1 VARPD
6 VLRRSLVM
14 LRPARPQIAL
24 AVVLSVLVTLATLVG
39 PWLLGYAIDNS
50 VTRHRPDLF
59 DRISVIYLVIAVAL
73 LVCTAWQTMIIGRV
87 GEGFVRD
94 LRDGVFR
101 HLLGLSP
108 KFFDRTPSGT
118 LLSRMTSD
126 VDALQVLVEVGLIQL
141 ARAALTLLLLVLF
154 LFGLSWKLT
163 LAGLVLAPPAAAGGV
178 WFRKHSRL
186 AYLSVRERTA
196 ETIATLVEGI
206 NGIREIQATSQVDRM
221 LSVFEQRSRRQFDAN
236 VRSVWVQAR
245 YLPVMEFVPV
255 GWSSI
260 ALGFGGWLVAR
271 GDLTVGSL
279 SAYLLYL
286 QLTTDPIQSLGMLFN
301 QAQSAGAALR
311 KEFAVLDTPTDLPE
325 GDAEAPAVG
334 GTLELHGVGFRYDG
348 AESAVLDG
356 VSLAIRPGE
365 TLALVGP
372 TGAGKT
378 TLAKLA
384 ARFYDPTEGTVTY
397 GGVDLREL
405 SFTGLRRRI
414 VMMTQEGHLS
424 DLSVRDNIRIARPA
438 ATDVEVAR
446 AVERIGVGHVF
457 DALPSGLDSPA
468 GPGGDL
474 LSSGQR
480 QLVAL
485 ARAAL
490 VDSDVLI
497 LDEATSDLDPGT
509 ELVATRAL
517 SQVLAGRTT
526 IVIAHRLST
535 ILDAD
540 RIAIVAEGGISELG
554 THEEL
559 VAAGGRYAALYSG
572 WLHGTHHL

>member
-1 VARPD
+1 VAQRD
-6 VLRRSLVM
+6 VLRRSLAM
-14 LRPARPQIAL
+14 LRPARPQIVV
-24 AVVLSVLVTLATLVG
+24 AVVLSVLVTLATLAG
-39 PWLLGYAIDNS
+39 PWLLGYAIDDGL
-50 VTRHRPDLF
+50 TQRRPDLF

-73 LVCTAWQTMIIGRV
+73 LVCTAWQTMIVGRV

-141 ARAALTLLLLVLF
+141 ARAVLTLLLLVLF
-154 LFGLSWKLT
+154 LFGLSWELT
-163 LAGLVLAPPAAAGGV
+163 LAGLVLAPPAVAGGV

-196 ETIATLVEGI
+196 ETIATLVEGV
-206 NGIREIQATSQVDRM
+206 NGIREIQATSQVERM
-221 LSVFEQRSRRQFDAN
+221 LGVFEQRNTRQFDAN

-255 GWSSI
+255 GWSCI

-311 KEFAVLDTPTDLPE
+311 KEFAVLDTRTDLPE
-325 GDAEAPAVG
+325 GDAEAPAG

-384 ARFYDPTEGTVTY
+384 ARFYDPTAGAVTY

-414 VMMTQEGHLS
+414 VMVTQEGHLS
-424 DLSVRDNIRIARPA
+424 DLSVRDNIRVARPA
-438 ATDVEVAR
+438 ATDDEVAR

-457 DALPSGLDSPA
+457 AALPSGLDSPA

-517 SQVLAGRTT
+517 SQLLADRTT

-559 VAAGGRYAALYSG
+559 VAAGGRYAALYAG
-572 WLHGTHHL
+572 WLRGIHHL

>member
-1 VARPD
+1 MTQPD
-6 VLRRSLVM
+6 VLRRSLAM
-14 LRPARPQIAL
+14 LRPARPQIVL
-24 AVVLSVLVTLATLVG
+24 AVALSVLVTLAALAG
-39 PWLLGYAIDNS
+39 PLLLGYAIDGL
-50 VTRHRPDLF
+50 TQHRPDVF

-73 LVCTAWQTMIIGRV
+73 LACTAWQTMIVGRV

-141 ARAALTLLLLVLF
+141 ARAVLTLLLLLLF
-154 LFGLSWKLT
+154 LFCLSWKLT
-163 LAGLVLAPPAAAGGV
+163 LAGLVLMPPAAAGGV
-178 WFRKHSRL
+178 WFRKHSRH
-186 AYLSVRERTA
+186 AYQSVRERTA
-196 ETIATLVEGI
+196 ETIATLVEGV

-221 LSVFEQRSRRQFDAN
+221 LGVFEQRNLRQFDAN

-255 GWSSI
+255 AWSCI

-325 GDAEAPAVG
+325 GDAEAPAG
-334 GTLELHGVGFRYDG
+334 RALELHGVGFRYDG

-356 VSLAIRPGE
+356 VSLTIRPGE

-372 TGAGKT
+372 TGVGKT

-384 ARFYDPTEGTVTY
+384 ARFYDPTEGAVTY

-414 VMMTQEGHLS
+414 VMVTQEGHLS

-438 ATDVEVAR
+438 ATDDEVAR

-457 DALPSGLDSPA
+457 GALPSGLDSPA

-509 ELVATRAL
+509 ELAATRAL
-517 SQVLAGRTT
+517 SQLLADRTT

-559 VAAGGRYAALYSG
+559 VAAGGRYAALYAG
-572 WLHGTHHL
+572 WLRGTHHR

>member
-1 VARPD
+1 
-6 VLRRSLVM
+6 M
-14 LRPARPQIAL
+14 LRPARPQIVL
-24 AVVLSVLVTLATLVG
+24 AVVLGVLVTLAALAG
-39 PWLLGYAIDNS
+39 PLLLGYAIDGL
-50 VTRHRPDLF
+50 TQHRPDVF
-59 DRISVIYLVIAVAL
+59 NRIGVTYLVIAVAL
-73 LVCTAWQTMIIGRV
+73 LVCTAWQTMIVGRV

-108 KFFDRTPSGT
+108 TFFDRTPSGT

-141 ARAALTLLLLVLF
+141 ARALLTLLLLLLF
-154 LFGLSWKLT
+154 LFCLSWKLT
-163 LAGLVLAPPAAAGGV
+163 LAGLVLMPPAAAGGA
-178 WFRKHSRL
+178 WFRKHSRH
-186 AYLSVRERTA
+186 AYQSVRDRTA
-196 ETIATLVEGI
+196 DTIATLVEGI

-221 LSVFEQRSRRQFDAN
+221 LGVFEQRNLRQFDAN

-255 GWSSI
+255 AWSCI

-325 GDAEAPAVG
+325 GDGEAPAG
-334 GTLELHGVGFRYDG
+334 RTLELHGVGFRYDG

-384 ARFYDPTEGTVTY
+384 ARFYDPTEGAVTY

-414 VMMTQEGHLS
+414 VMVTQEGHLS

-438 ATDVEVAR
+438 ATDDEVAG

-457 DALPSGLDSPA
+457 AALPSGLDSPA

-490 VDSDVLI
+490 ADSDVLI

-509 ELVATRAL
+509 ELVVTRAL
-517 SQVLAGRTT
+517 SELLAERTT

-559 VAAGGRYAALYSG
+559 VAAGGRYAALYAG
-572 WLHGTHHL
+572 WLHGTHHR

>member
-1 VARPD
+1 MAQPD
-6 VLRRSLVM
+6 ALRRSLVM
-14 LRPARPQIAL
+14 LRPVRPQIVL
-24 AVVLSVLVTLATLVG
+24 AVVLSVLVTLATLAG
-39 PWLLGYAIDNS
+39 PWLLGYAIDNGLG
-50 VTRHRPDLF
+50 RHRSDLF
-59 DRISVIYLVIAVAL
+59 DRVSVVYLVIAAAL
-73 LVCTAWQTMIIGRV
+73 LVLTAWQTLIVGRV

-141 ARAALTLLLLVLF
+141 ARAVLTLLLLVVI

-163 LAGLVLAPPAAAGGV
+163 LAGMVLAPPAAAGGV
-178 WFRKHSRL
+178 WFRKHSRH
-186 AYLSVRERTA
+186 AYQSVRERSA

-206 NGIREIQATSQVDRM
+206 NGIREIQVTGQVDRM
-221 LSVFEQRSRRQFDAN
+221 LGVFEERNTSQFDAN

-245 YLPVMEFVPV
+245 FLPVMEFVPV
-255 GWSSI
+255 AWTSI
-260 ALGFGGWLVAR
+260 ALGLGGWLVAR
-271 GDLTVGSL
+271 GNLTVGSL

-311 KEFAVLDTPTDLPE
+311 KEFALLDTPTDLPE
-325 GDAEAPAVG
+325 GGGEAPAG
-334 GTLELHGVGFRYDG
+334 AILELHGVGFRYDG
-348 AESAVLDG
+348 AESAVLTG
-356 VSLAIRPGE
+356 VSLMIRPRE

-384 ARFYDPTEGTVTY
+384 ARFYDPTEGAVTY

-414 VMMTQEGHLS
+414 VMVTQEGHLS

-438 ATDVEVAR
+438 ATDDEVAR
-446 AVERIGVGHVF
+446 AVERIGVGHVLG
-457 DALPSGLDSPA
+457 ALPSGLDSPA

-509 ELVATRAL
+509 ELIATRAL
-517 SQVLAGRTT
+517 SELLADRTT

-559 VAAGGRYAALYSG
+559 VAAGGRYAALYAG
-572 WLHGTHHL
+572 WLRGTDQL

>member
-1 VARPD
+1 VAQPD
-6 VLRRSLVM
+6 LLRRSLVM
-14 LRPARPQIAL
+14 LRPARPQIVL
-24 AVVLSVLVTLATLVG
+24 AVVLSVLVTLATLAG
-39 PWLLGYAIDNS
+39 PWLLGYAIDNGL
-50 VTRHRPDLF
+50 TQHHPDLF

-73 LVCTAWQTMIIGRV
+73 LVCTAWQTLIVGRV

-108 KFFDRTPSGT
+108 KFFDRTPAGT

-141 ARAALTLLLLVLF
+141 ARAVLALLLLVLI

-178 WFRKHSRL
+178 WFRKHSRH
-186 AYLSVRERTA
+186 AYQSVRERTA
-196 ETIATLVEGI
+196 ETIATLVEGV

-221 LSVFEQRSRRQFDAN
+221 LSVFEQRNMRQFDAN

-255 GWSSI
+255 GWSCI

-271 GDLTVGSL
+271 GGLTVGSL

-311 KEFAVLDTPTDLPE
+311 KQFAVLDTPTDLPE
-325 GDAEAPAVG
+325 GDAEAPAG

-348 AESAVLDG
+348 AGSAVLGG

-384 ARFYDPTEGTVTY
+384 ARFYDPTEGAVTY

-414 VMMTQEGHLS
+414 VMVTQEGHLS

-438 ATDVEVAR
+438 ATDDEVAR
-446 AVERIGVGHVF
+446 AVQRIGVGHVF

-517 SQVLAGRTT
+517 SQLLADRTT

-540 RIAIVAEGGISELG
+540 RIAIVADGGISELG

-559 VAAGGRYAALYSG
+559 VAAGGRYTALYAG
-572 WLHGTHHL
+572 WLRGIHHL

>member
-1 VARPD
+1 VAQPD

-14 LRPARPQIAL
+14 LRPARPQIVL
-24 AVVLSVLVTLATLVG
+24 AVVLSALVTLATLAG
-39 PWLLGYAIDNS
+39 PWLLGYAIDDGL
-50 VTRHRPDLF
+50 TQHRPDLF
-59 DRISVIYLVIAVAL
+59 DRISVIYLVLAVAL
-73 LVCTAWQTMIIGRV
+73 LVCTAWQTMIVGRV

-108 KFFDRTPSGT
+108 KFFDRTPLGT

-141 ARAALTLLLLVLF
+141 ARALLTLLLLVLF
-154 LFGLSWKLT
+154 LFGLSWELT

-178 WFRKHSRL
+178 WFRKHSRH

-221 LSVFEQRSRRQFDAN
+221 LSVFEQRNLRQFDAN

-255 GWSSI
+255 GWSCI

-286 QLTTDPIQSLGMLFN
+286 QLTTDPIQSLAMLFN

-311 KEFAVLDTPTDLPE
+311 KEFGVLDTPTDLPE
-325 GDAEAPAVG
+325 GDAEVPAG

-384 ARFYDPTEGTVTY
+384 ARFYDPTEGAVTY

-405 SFTGLRRRI
+405 SFAGLRRRI
-414 VMMTQEGHLS
+414 VMVTQEGHLS

-438 ATDVEVAR
+438 ATDDEVAR
-446 AVERIGVGHVF
+446 AVERIGMGHVF
-457 DALPSGLDSPA
+457 DALPSGLDSSA

-517 SQVLAGRTT
+517 SQLLADRTT

-559 VAAGGRYAALYSG
+559 VAADGRYAALYAG
-572 WLHGTHHL
+572 WLRGTHHL

>member
-1 VARPD
+1 VAQRD

-14 LRPARPQIAL
+14 LRPARPQIAR
-24 AVVLSVLVTLATLVG
+24 AVVLSVLVTLAALAG
-39 PWLLGYAIDNS
+39 PWLLGYAIDNGL
-50 VTRHRPDLF
+50 TRHRRDLF

-73 LVCTAWQTMIIGRV
+73 LVCTAWQTMIVGRV

-108 KFFDRTPSGT
+108 KFFDRTPAGT

-141 ARAALTLLLLVLF
+141 ARALLTLLLLVLF
-154 LFGLSWKLT
+154 LFGLSWELT
-163 LAGLVLAPPAAAGGV
+163 LAGLVLAPPAVVGGA
-178 WFRKHSRL
+178 WFRKHSRH
-186 AYLSVRERTA
+186 AYQSVRERTA
-196 ETIATLVEGI
+196 ETIATLVEGV

-221 LSVFEQRSRRQFDAN
+221 LGVFEQRNTRQFDAN

-255 GWSSI
+255 GWSCI

-325 GDAEAPAVG
+325 GDAEAPAG
-334 GTLELHGVGFRYDG
+334 RTLELHGVGFRYDG

-384 ARFYDPTEGTVTY
+384 ARFYDPTAGAVTY

-405 SFTGLRRRI
+405 SFAGLRRRI
-414 VMMTQEGHLS
+414 VMVTQEGHLS
-424 DLSVRDNIRIARPA
+424 DLSVRDNIRIARPG
-438 ATDVEVAR
+438 ATDDEVAR

-457 DALPSGLDSPA
+457 AALPSGLDSPA

-490 VDSDVLI
+490 VDADVLI

-517 SQVLAGRTT
+517 SELLADRTT

-554 THEEL
+554 THDEL
-559 VAAGGRYAALYSG
+559 VAAGGRYAALYAG
-572 WLHGTHHL
+572 WLRGTHHR

>member
-1 VARPD
+1 
-6 VLRRSLVM
+6 M
-14 LRPARPQIAL
+14 LRPARPQIVL
-24 AVVLSVLVTLATLVG
+24 AVVLSVLVTLATLAG
-39 PWLLGYAIDNS
+39 PLLLGYAIDGL
-50 VTRHRPDLF
+50 TRHRPDLF

-73 LVCTAWQTMIIGRV
+73 LVCTAWQTMIVGRV

-108 KFFDRTPSGT
+108 KFFDRTPAGT

-141 ARAALTLLLLVLF
+141 ARALLTLLLLVLF
-154 LFGLSWKLT
+154 LFCLSWKLT
-163 LAGLVLAPPAAAGGV
+163 LAGLVLMPPAAVGGV

-186 AYLSVRERTA
+186 AYQSVRERTA
-196 ETIATLVEGI
+196 ETIATLVEGV

-221 LSVFEQRSRRQFDAN
+221 LSVFEQRNSRQFDAN

-255 GWSSI
+255 AWSCI

-271 GDLTVGSL
+271 GGLTVGSL

-325 GDAEAPAVG
+325 GDAEAPVG
-334 GTLELHGVGFRYDG
+334 GGLELHGAGFRYDG
-348 AESAVLDG
+348 AESAVLER

-384 ARFYDPTEGTVTY
+384 ARFYDPTEGAVTY

-405 SFTGLRRRI
+405 SLAGLRRRI
-414 VMMTQEGHLS
+414 VMVTQEGHLS

-438 ATDVEVAR
+438 ATDDEVAR

-517 SQVLAGRTT
+517 SQLLTERTT

-540 RIAIVAEGGISELG
+540 RIAIVADGGISELG

-559 VAAGGRYAALYSG
+559 VAAGGRYAALYAG
-572 WLHGTHHL
+572 WLRGIHHL

>member
-1 VARPD
+1 VAQPD

-14 LRPARPQIAL
+14 LRPARPQIVL
-24 AVVLSVLVTLATLVG
+24 AVVLSALVTLATLAG
-39 PWLLGYAIDNS
+39 PWLLGYAIDNGL
-50 VTRHRPDLF
+50 TKHRPDLF
-59 DRISVIYLVIAVAL
+59 DRISVIYLVLAVAL
-73 LVCTAWQTMIIGRV
+73 LVCTAWQTMIVGRV

-108 KFFDRTPSGT
+108 KFFDRTPLGT

-141 ARAALTLLLLVLF
+141 ARALLTLLLLVLF
-154 LFGLSWKLT
+154 LFGLSWELT

-178 WFRKHSRL
+178 WFRKHSRH

-206 NGIREIQATSQVDRM
+206 NGIREIQATRQVDRM
-221 LSVFEQRSRRQFDAN
+221 LSVFEQRNLRQFDAN

-255 GWSSI
+255 GWSCI

-286 QLTTDPIQSLGMLFN
+286 QLTTDPIQSLAMLFN

-311 KEFAVLDTPTDLPE
+311 KEFGVLDTPTDLPE
-325 GDAEAPAVG
+325 GDAEVPAG

-384 ARFYDPTEGTVTY
+384 ARFYDPTEGAVTY

-405 SFTGLRRRI
+405 SFAGLRRRI
-414 VMMTQEGHLS
+414 VMVTQEGHLS

-438 ATDVEVAR
+438 ATDDEVAR
-446 AVERIGVGHVF
+446 AVERIGMGHVF
-457 DALPSGLDSPA
+457 DALPSGLDSSA

-517 SQVLAGRTT
+517 SQLLADRTT

-559 VAAGGRYAALYSG
+559 VAADGRYAALYAG
-572 WLHGTHHL
+572 WLRGTHRL

>member
-1 VARPD
+1 VAQRD

-14 LRPARPQIAL
+14 LRPARSQIAL
-24 AVVLSVLVTLATLVG
+24 AVVLSVLVTLATLAG
-39 PWLLGYAIDNS
+39 PWLLGYAIDNGL
-50 VTRHRPDLF
+50 TRHRPDLF
-59 DRISVIYLVIAVAL
+59 DRISVIYLAIAVAL
-73 LVCTAWQTMIIGRV
+73 LVCTAWQTMIVGRV

-108 KFFDRTPSGT
+108 RFFDRTPLGT

-141 ARAALTLLLLVLF
+141 ARALLTLLLLVLI

-163 LAGLVLAPPAAAGGV
+163 LAGLVLAPPAVAGGV
-178 WFRKHSRL
+178 WFRKHSHH
-186 AYLSVRERTA
+186 AYQSVRERTA

-221 LSVFEQRSRRQFDAN
+221 LDVFEQRNTRQFDAN
-236 VRSVWVQAR
+236 VRSVWIQAR

-255 GWSSI
+255 GWSCI

-311 KEFAVLDTPTDLPE
+311 KEFAVLDTPTDLPP
-325 GDAEAPAVG
+325 GDAEAPAG
-334 GTLELHGVGFRYDG
+334 RTLELHGVGFRYDG

-384 ARFYDPTEGTVTY
+384 ARFYDPTTGAVTY

-405 SFTGLRRRI
+405 SFAGLRRRI
-414 VMMTQEGHLS
+414 VMVTQEGHLS

-438 ATDVEVAR
+438 ATDDEVAR

-457 DALPSGLDSPA
+457 DALPFGLDSPA

-517 SQVLAGRTT
+517 SQLLADRTT

-559 VAAGGRYAALYSG
+559 VAAGGRYAALYAG
-572 WLHGTHHL
+572 WLRGTHHH

>member
-1 VARPD
+1 VTQPD
-6 VLRRSLVM
+6 VQRRSLAM
-14 LRPARPQIAL
+14 LRPVRPQIVL
-24 AVVLSVLVTLATLVG
+24 AVVLGVLVTLAALAG
-39 PWLLGYAIDNS
+39 PLLLGYAIDGL
-50 VTRHRPDLF
+50 TQHRPDVF
-59 DRISVIYLVIAVAL
+59 NRIGVTYLVIAVAL
-73 LVCTAWQTMIIGRV
+73 LVCTAWQTMIVGRV

-108 KFFDRTPSGT
+108 TFFDRTPSGT

-141 ARAALTLLLLVLF
+141 ARALLTLLLLLLF
-154 LFGLSWKLT
+154 LFCLSWKLT
-163 LAGLVLAPPAAAGGV
+163 LAGLVLMPPAAAGGA
-178 WFRKHSRL
+178 WFRKHSRH
-186 AYLSVRERTA
+186 AYQSVRDRTA
-196 ETIATLVEGI
+196 DTIATLVEGI

-221 LSVFEQRSRRQFDAN
+221 LGVFEQRNLRQFDAN

-255 GWSSI
+255 AWSCI

-325 GDAEAPAVG
+325 GDGEAPAG
-334 GTLELHGVGFRYDG
+334 RTLELHGVGFRYDG

-384 ARFYDPTEGTVTY
+384 ARFYDPTEGAVTY

-414 VMMTQEGHLS
+414 VMVTQEGHLS

-438 ATDVEVAR
+438 ATDDEVAG

-457 DALPSGLDSPA
+457 AALPSGLDSPA

-490 VDSDVLI
+490 ADSDVLI

-509 ELVATRAL
+509 ELVVTRAL
-517 SQVLAGRTT
+517 SELLAERTT

-559 VAAGGRYAALYSG
+559 VAAGGRYAALYAG
-572 WLHGTHHL
+572 WLHGTHHR

>member
-1 VARPD
+1 
-6 VLRRSLVM
+6 
-14 LRPARPQIAL
+14 
-24 AVVLSVLVTLATLVG
+24 
-39 PWLLGYAIDNS
+39 
-50 VTRHRPDLF
+50 
-59 DRISVIYLVIAVAL
+59 
-73 LVCTAWQTMIIGRV
+73 
-87 GEGFVRD
+87 
-94 LRDGVFR
+94 
-101 HLLGLSP
+101 
-108 KFFDRTPSGT
+108 
-118 LLSRMTSD
+118 
-126 VDALQVLVEVGLIQL
+126 
-141 ARAALTLLLLVLF
+141 
-154 LFGLSWKLT
+154 
-163 LAGLVLAPPAAAGGV
+163 
-178 WFRKHSRL
+178 
-186 AYLSVRERTA
+186 
-196 ETIATLVEGI
+196 
-206 NGIREIQATSQVDRM
+206 
-221 LSVFEQRSRRQFDAN
+221 
-236 VRSVWVQAR
+236 
-245 YLPVMEFVPV
+245 MEFVPV
-255 GWSSI
+255 AWSCI
-260 ALGFGGWLVAR
+260 ALGLGGWLIAR

-311 KEFAVLDTPTDLPE
+311 KEFAVLDTRTDLPE
-325 GDAEAPAVG
+325 GDAEAPAG
-334 GTLELHGVGFRYDG
+334 RILELHGVGFRYDG

-384 ARFYDPTEGTVTY
+384 ARFYDPTEGAVTY

-414 VMMTQEGHLS
+414 VMVTQEGHLS
-424 DLSVRDNIRIARPA
+424 DLSVRDNIRVARPA
-438 ATDVEVAR
+438 ATDDEVAR

-509 ELVATRAL
+509 ELIATRAL
-517 SQVLAGRTT
+517 SELLADRTT
-526 IVIAHRLST
+526 IVIAYRLST

-559 VAAGGRYAALYSG
+559 VAVGGRYAALYAG
-572 WLHGTHHL
+572 WLRGTDHL